1 MIGGLTT
8 LLAAEATAAMKQ
20 QVRAAA
26 WMAAGGVLGMGALA
40 AGLVGLHQWMAAFM
54 PALHA
59 TLWIAGG
66 LAVLS
71 LALLATGM
79 VIRKAKRE
87 RSALNMTAM
96 ALAPT
101 AVRMALRRISLS
113 TVGIGGIVALG
124 AVLGRKLGR

>member
-8 LLAAEATAAMKQ
+8 LLAAEATSAMKQ

-26 WMAAGGVLGMGALA
+26 WMAAGGILGIGALA
-40 AGLVGLHQWMAAFM
+40 ASLVGLHQWLAAFM

-66 LAVLS
+66 LALLS
-71 LALLATGM
+71 LALLTTGM

-101 AVRMALRRISLS
+101 AARLVLRRINFS

-124 AVLGRKLGR
+124 AILGRKLGK